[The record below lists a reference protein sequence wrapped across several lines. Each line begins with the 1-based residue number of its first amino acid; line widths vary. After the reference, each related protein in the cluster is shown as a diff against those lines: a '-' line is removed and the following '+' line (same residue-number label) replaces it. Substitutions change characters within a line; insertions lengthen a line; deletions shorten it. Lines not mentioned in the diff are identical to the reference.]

1 MGETMKYI
9 MKVIKKIIISVL
21 LLYTY
26 NLIATSFGLII
37 PINYLTIIIVSI
49 LDFPGLALLIVILKL
64 FY

>member
-1 MGETMKYI
+1 MGDTMKCI
-9 MKVIKKIIISVL
+9 MKFIKKIIIAVL

-37 PINYLTIIIVSI
+37 PINYLTIIIVSL
-49 LDFPGLALLIVILKL
+49 LDLPGLALLIVILKL